1 MFSFLVVDDDKDMAD
16 SLADVLRLAEHD
28 CVVAYDGRTALDE
41 ARRFHVEVVIL
52 DLNMPGLDG
61 YATASCFL
69 NSQDARRPVLIAL
82 TAASASSDARVNAMK
97 SGFDGFLSKP
107 ANPRRILELAARL
120 VDERAVLQPGSVDVE
135 SGARPAPHSFQSN
148 STP

>member
-28 CVVAYDGRTALDE
+28 CVVAYDGKTALDE
-41 ARRFHVEVVIL
+41 ARRFHIEVVIL

-69 NSQDARRPVLIAL
+69 NSQDTRRPVLIAL
-82 TAASASSDARVNAMK
+82 TAASPSDARVNAMR

-107 ANPRRILELAARL
+107 ANPRRILELASRL
-120 VDERAVLQPGSVDVE
+120 VAERARSQPALG
-135 SGARPAPHSFQSN
+135 
-148 STP
+148 